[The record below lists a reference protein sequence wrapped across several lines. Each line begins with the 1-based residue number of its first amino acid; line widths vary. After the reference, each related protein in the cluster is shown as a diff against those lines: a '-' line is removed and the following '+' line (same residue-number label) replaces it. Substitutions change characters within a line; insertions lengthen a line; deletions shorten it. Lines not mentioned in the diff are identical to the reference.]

1 LKRRDGSSGRTA
13 IPGTGGF
20 FLFLLPFLLALF
32 PPQAVASGG
41 IPGDLTSLS
50 LEELMEIEVVYAA
63 SRYEQDVHEAPS
75 SVTIVGADEIRRF
88 GYRTLADLLAGVG
101 GFYTSYDRIYT
112 YLGTR
117 GFSRPGDYN
126 TRFLLQVDGHRLNDE
141 VYGQAFIG
149 TEFPLD
155 LDVIDRV
162 EIIRGPSSSIYGTNA
177 LFGVVNVVTKK
188 GRDLDGV
195 RLSGRAASFG
205 TRGTGVAFGKE
216 HPSGMEIFLSGGY
229 AESDG
234 QDLYYAEFD
243 DPATND
249 GVAEDSDRDA
259 SKSAYARFAYKGI
272 TLQGF
277 YGWRKKGIPTAP
289 WEVTFNDP
297 RTVAVDARGYVE
309 LLHTRNLGRGIAI
322 DGDVSYNWY
331 GYDGDYAYEYDSED
345 EGGLIATLSSDY
357 ARGEWLRGGLS
368 LSAPAAG
375 RHHLVVGSTYRHDF
389 RLHQKYFD
397 EETVYLDD
405 ERTSWSWAL
414 YALDE
419 IRVVEGLLMNIGV
432 RHDRYETFGGTTHP
446 RLALIW
452 DPLEATTLKLLYGSA
467 FRAPNVFELYYTDED
482 GGEPTQ
488 KANLD
493 LDPEIVRTYELVVEQ
508 DLGTRI
514 QGSVSMFHTEATD
527 LIGIETDPDDGLLVF
542 RNLDETHSTGF
553 EVGFRGSLRKG
564 CSSRLSYTYQESEDS
579 RTGETLTNSPKHLAK
594 LGVLVP
600 VLGERLSAGFELRYT
615 GDRKTPQGGTAEG
628 YFLGNLT
635 LASRLLGGRLELS
648 ASAYNLFDQEYFDPG
663 SEEHVQNLIEQ
674 DGRSFGVKASIGW

>member
-1 LKRRDGSSGRTA
+1 
-13 IPGTGGF
+13 
-20 FLFLLPFLLALF
+20 
-32 PPQAVASGG
+32 
-41 IPGDLTSLS
+41 
-50 LEELMEIEVVYAA
+50 MEIEVVYAA
-63 SRYEQDVHEAPS
+63 SRYEQNVHEAPS

-88 GYRTLADLLAGVG
+88 GYRTLADLLANVG

-117 GFSRPGDYN
+117 GFSSPGDYN

-141 VYGQAFIG
+141 VYSQAFIG

-155 LDVIDRV
+155 LDVIDQV

-216 HPSGMEIFLSGGY
+216 RPSGMEIFLSGGY
-229 AESDG
+229 AESEG
-234 QDLYYAEFD
+234 QDLYYVEFD
-243 DPATND
+243 DPATN
-249 GVAEDSDRDA
+249 GGTAEDSDRDA
-259 SKSAYARFAYKGI
+259 SKSAYARFAYKRFC
-272 TLQGF
+272 LQGF
-277 YGWRKKGIPTAP
+277 YGWRKKTIPTAP
-289 WEVTFNDP
+289 WETVFNDP

-309 LLHTRNLGRGIAI
+309 LLHTRSLGEGIQI
-322 DGDVSYNWY
+322 EGDLSYNWY
-331 GYDGDYAYEYDSED
+331 GYDGDYPYEYDPE
-345 EGGLIATLSSDY
+345 EGEEPVVSLSSDY
-357 ARGEWLRGGLS
+357 VRGEWWRGGLS

-375 RHHLVVGSTYRHDF
+375 RHHIIVGSMVRYDA
-389 RLHQKYFD
+389 RLHQKFFD

-405 ERTSWSWAL
+405 NRTSWSWAL
-414 YALDE
+414 YAQDE
-419 IRVVEGLLMNIGV
+419 IRVLEDLLVNAGV
-432 RHDRYETFGGTTHP
+432 RHDHYETFGGTTHP

-488 KANLD
+488 KANPE
-493 LDPEIVRTYELVVEQ
+493 LDPEIVRTYEIVVEQ
-508 DLGTRI
+508 EFGSRLGGTV
-514 QGSVSMFHTEATD
+514 SVFRTEAED
-527 LIGIETDPDDGLLVF
+527 LIAIDTDPADGLLVF
-542 RNLDETHSTGF
+542 RNVDESHATGF
-553 EVGFRGSLRKG
+553 EVGLRGSLRPG
-564 CSSRLSYTYQESEDS
+564 CLSRLSYTYQESEDS
-579 RTGETLTNSPKHLAK
+579 RTGERLTNSPKHLGK

-600 VLGERLSAGFELRYT
+600 LLEERLSAGFELRYT
-615 GDRKTPQGGTAEG
+615 GDRKTPKGGTAEG

-635 LASRLLGGRLELS
+635 LASRFLRGKLELS
-648 ASAYNLFDQEYFDPG
+648 ASAYNLFDRRYFDPG

-674 DGRSFGVKASIGW
+674 DGRSFGVKASIGF